1 MSSKKYNF
9 GHIIKQA
16 RKDHNLTQ
24 EQLAEKL
31 DISTRYM
38 MSVECGNRTPSL
50 SLFFKIIRTLEIDAN
65 QIIYRRQDISDTEQ
79 ARTTLLNLASSCN
92 THELAVLI
100 ATARALLNDQS

>member
-65 QIIYRRQDISDTEQ
+65 QIIYPERNISDEEKMR
-79 ARTTLLNLASSCN
+79 ANLSVLLSRCN
-92 THELAVLI
+92 QHQLNVMIAV
-100 ATARALLNDQS
+100 AHALLENT